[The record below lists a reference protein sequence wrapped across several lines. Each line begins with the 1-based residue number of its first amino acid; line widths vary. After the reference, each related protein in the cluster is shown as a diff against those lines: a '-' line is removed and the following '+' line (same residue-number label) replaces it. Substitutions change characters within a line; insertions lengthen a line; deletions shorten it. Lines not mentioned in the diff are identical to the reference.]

1 MKTKKPLDNIIIFIS
16 PTCVHCHN
24 LIKSLP
30 LDVFEKMK
38 IVNSTKVSKRVQ
50 EKIPHVPYIVDKN
63 GKPLKVKG
71 KITYEKLMKFSNSFG
86 ENIEKY
92 KKVPTPIPQGSIRM
106 KRPFGPLDNKSLK
119 NKFGRPA
126 SVGVNQKI
134 LKCRKFGRPASVGV
148 NQKILKCRK
157 FGRPASI
164 KESKALLRPCKRKF
178 GRPAS
183 IKESKALLR
192 PCKRKFGQNL
202 HQISKSMR
210 PCKRKFGRPSLG
222 KIMSKN
228 NVGYRKPIIKPG
240 DTISISTKGGK
251 IKVKKES

>member
-92 KKVPTPIPQGSIRM
+92 KKVPTPRPQGSIRM
-106 KRPFGPLDNKSLK
+106 KRPFGPSDNKSLK
-119 NKFGRPA
+119 NKFGTPA
-126 SVGVNQKI
+126 KVGE
-134 LKCRKFGRPASVGV
+134 

-183 IKESKALLR
+183 IKESKALLK
-192 PCKRKFGQNL
+192 PCKRKFGKNL
-202 HQISKSMR
+202 HQISQSMR
-210 PCKRKFGRPSLG
+210 PCKRKFGKPSLG

-228 NVGYRKPIIKPG
+228 DVGYRKPIIKPG

>member
-71 KITYEKLMKFSNSFG
+71 KITYEKLMRFSNSFG

-92 KKVPTPIPQGSIRM
+92 KKVPTPRPQGSIRM
-106 KRPFGPLDNKSLK
+106 KRPFGPSDNKSLK
-119 NKFGRPA
+119 NNFGRPA
-126 SVGVNQKI
+126 K
-134 LKCRKFGRPASVGV
+134 VGV

-164 KESKALLRPCKRKF
+164 KESGKLLRPVSYTHLTLPTN
-178 GRPAS
+178 GT
-183 IKESKALLR
+183 
-192 PCKRKFGQNL
+192 
-202 HQISKSMR
+202 
-210 PCKRKFGRPSLG
+210 
-222 KIMSKN
+222 
-228 NVGYRKPIIKPG
+228 V
-240 DTISISTKGGK
+240 
-251 IKVKKES
+251 

>member
-71 KITYEKLMKFSNSFG
+71 KITYEKLMRFSNSFG

-92 KKVPTPIPQGSIRM
+92 KKAPTPRPKGSIRM

-126 SVGVNQKI
+126 KV
-134 LKCRKFGRPASVGV
+134 RE

-164 KESKALLRPCKRKF
+164 KESKVLLRPCKRKF
-178 GRPAS
+178 GR
-183 IKESKALLR
+183 
-192 PCKRKFGQNL
+192 NL
-202 HQISKSMR
+202 HQISKSMK
-210 PCKRKFGRPSLG
+210 PCKRKFGKTSLG

>member
-63 GKPLKVKG
+63 GKSLKVKG
-71 KITYEKLMKFSNSFG
+71 KVTYEKLMKFSNSFG
-86 ENIEKY
+86 ENIQKY
-92 KKVPTPIPQGSIRM
+92 KKIPTPRPQGSIRM

-126 SVGVNQKI
+126 KVGE
-134 LKCRKFGRPASVGV
+134 

-178 GRPAS
+178 G
-183 IKESKALLR
+183 K
-192 PCKRKFGQNL
+192 NL
-202 HQISKSMR
+202 HEISKSMR
-210 PCKRKFGRPSLG
+210 PCKSKFGRPASIKESGQLLKPCKKFGKKKRKRKFGSPSLG
-222 KIMSKN
+222 SIMSKN
-228 NVGYRKPIIKPG
+228 NVGYRKPIIKSGNTIKPG
-240 DTISISTKGGK
+240 DTITVSSTG
-251 IKVKKES
+251 KVKKES

>member
-86 ENIEKY
+86 ENIQKY
-92 KKVPTPIPQGSIRM
+92 KKIPTPSPSGSIRM

-126 SVGVNQKI
+126 K
-134 LKCRKFGRPASVGV
+134 VGV

-164 KESKALLRPCKRKF
+164 KESKNLLRPCKRKF

-183 IKESKALLR
+183 IKESKNLLR
-192 PCKRKFGQNL
+192 PCKRKFGKNL
-202 HQISKSMR
+202 HEISKSMR

-222 KIMSKN
+222 SMMSKN

-240 DTISISTKGGK
+240 DTITVSSTG
-251 IKVKKES
+251 KVKKES

>member
-126 SVGVNQKI
+126 SVGV
-134 LKCRKFGRPASVGV
+134 GV

>member
-71 KITYEKLMKFSNSFG
+71 KITYEKLMKFSNNFG
-86 ENIEKY
+86 ENIQKY
-92 KKVPTPIPQGSIRM
+92 KRVPTSSPKVGIRM
-106 KRPFGPLDNKSLK
+106 KRPFGPSDNKSLK
-119 NKFGRPA
+119 NKFGRP
-126 SVGVNQKI
+126 SK
-134 LKCRKFGRPASVGV
+134 VGV

-178 GRPAS
+178 G
-183 IKESKALLR
+183 KKK
-192 PCKRKFGQNL
+192 KRNFG
-202 HQISKSMR
+202 S
-210 PCKRKFGRPSLG
+210 PSLG
-222 KIMSKN
+222 SIMSKN
-228 NVGYRKPIIKPG
+228 NVGYRKSIINPG
-240 DTISISTKGGK
+240 DTITVSSTG
-251 IKVKKES
+251 KVKKES

>member
-71 KITYEKLMKFSNSFG
+71 KITYEKLMNFSNSFG

-92 KKVPTPIPQGSIRM
+92 KKVPTPRPKGSIRM
-106 KRPFGPLDNKSLK
+106 KRPFGPSDNKSLK

-126 SVGVNQKI
+126 K
-134 LKCRKFGRPASVGV
+134 VGV

-178 GRPAS
+178 G
-183 IKESKALLR
+183 K
-192 PCKRKFGQNL
+192 NL
-202 HQISKSMR
+202 HEISKSMR

-228 NVGYRKPIIKPG
+228 NAGYRKPIIKPG

>member
-71 KITYEKLMKFSNSFG
+71 KITYEKLMRFSNSFG

-92 KKVPTPIPQGSIRM
+92 KKVPTPRPKGNIRM
-106 KRPFGPLDNKSLK
+106 KRPFGPSDNKSLK
-119 NKFGRPA
+119 N
-126 SVGVNQKI
+126 
-134 LKCRKFGRPASVGV
+134 
-148 NQKILKCRK
+148 
-157 FGRPASI
+157 
-164 KESKALLRPCKRKF
+164 KF

-228 NVGYRKPIIKPG
+228 NAGYRKPIIKPG

>member
-30 LDVFEKMK
+30 MDVFEKMK

-63 GKPLKVKG
+63 GKPLKIKG
-71 KITYEKLMKFSNSFG
+71 KITYEKLMRFSNSFG

-92 KKVPTPIPQGSIRM
+92 KKVPTPMPKGSIRM
-106 KRPFGPLDNKSLK
+106 KRPFGPSDNKSLK
-119 NKFGRPA
+119 NNFGRP
-126 SVGVNQKI
+126 SK
-134 LKCRKFGRPASVGV
+134 VGV

-164 KESKALLRPCKRKF
+164 KESKAM
-178 GRPAS
+178 
-183 IKESKALLR
+183 LR

-240 DTISISTKGGK
+240 DTISISTKGGR

>member
-71 KITYEKLMKFSNSFG
+71 KITYEKLMKFSNNFG
-86 ENIEKY
+86 ENIQKY
-92 KKVPTPIPQGSIRM
+92 KRVPTSSPKVGIRM
-106 KRPFGPLDNKSLK
+106 KRPFGPSDNKSLK
-119 NKFGRPA
+119 NKFGRP
-126 SVGVNQKI
+126 SK
-134 LKCRKFGRPASVGV
+134 VGV

-178 GRPAS
+178 G
-183 IKESKALLR
+183 KKK
-192 PCKRKFGQNL
+192 KRNFG
-202 HQISKSMR
+202 S
-210 PCKRKFGRPSLG
+210 PSLG
-222 KIMSKN
+222 SIMSKN

-240 DTISISTKGGK
+240 DTITVSSTG
-251 IKVKKES
+251 KVKKES

>member
-71 KITYEKLMKFSNSFG
+71 KITYEKLMRFSNSFG

-92 KKVPTPIPQGSIRM
+92 KKIPTPRPQGSIRM
-106 KRPFGPLDNKSLK
+106 RRPFGPSDNKSLK
-119 NKFGRPA
+119 NNFGRPA
-126 SVGVNQKI
+126 K
-134 LKCRKFGRPASVGV
+134 VGV

-164 KESKALLRPCKRKF
+164 KESKALLRPCRRKF

-183 IKESKALLR
+183 IKESKVLLR
-192 PCKRKFGQNL
+192 PCKRKFGKNL
-202 HQISKSMR
+202 YQISQSMR
-210 PCKRKFGRPSLG
+210 PCKRKFGKPSLG

>member
-1 MKTKKPLDNIIIFIS
+1 MKTKKPLENIIIFIS

-86 ENIEKY
+86 ENIQKY
-92 KKVPTPIPQGSIRM
+92 KKIPTPSPSGSIRM

-126 SVGVNQKI
+126 K
-134 LKCRKFGRPASVGV
+134 VGV

-164 KESKALLRPCKRKF
+164 KESKNLLRPCKRKF
-178 GRPAS
+178 G
-183 IKESKALLR
+183 K
-192 PCKRKFGQNL
+192 NL
-202 HQISKSMR
+202 HEISKSMR

-222 KIMSKN
+222 SMMSKN

-240 DTISISTKGGK
+240 DTITVSSTG
-251 IKVKKES
+251 KVKKES

>member
-71 KITYEKLMKFSNSFG
+71 KITYEKLMRFSNSFG

-92 KKVPTPIPQGSIRM
+92 KKVPTPRPKGNIRM
-106 KRPFGPLDNKSLK
+106 KRPFGPSDNKSLK

-126 SVGVNQKI
+126 S
-134 LKCRKFGRPASVGV
+134 
-148 NQKILKCRK
+148 
-157 FGRPASI
+157 I
-164 KESKALLRPCKRKF
+164 KESKVLLRPCKRKF

-228 NVGYRKPIIKPG
+228 NAGYRKPIIKPG

>member
-71 KITYEKLMKFSNSFG
+71 KITYEKLMRFSNSFG

-92 KKVPTPIPQGSIRM
+92 KKVPTPRPKGNIRM
-106 KRPFGPLDNKSLK
+106 KRPFGPSDNKSLK

-126 SVGVNQKI
+126 K
-134 LKCRKFGRPASVGV
+134 VGV

-164 KESKALLRPCKRKF
+164 KESKVLLRPCKRKF

-228 NVGYRKPIIKPG
+228 NAGYRKPIIKPG

>member
-71 KITYEKLMKFSNSFG
+71 KITYEKLMKFSNNFG
-86 ENIEKY
+86 ENIQKY
-92 KKVPTPIPQGSIRM
+92 KKIPTPRPNGSIRM
-106 KRPFGPLDNKSLK
+106 KRPFGPSDNKYLK
-119 NKFGRPA
+119 NNFGRPA
-126 SVGVNQKI
+126 KI
-134 LKCRKFGRPASVGV
+134 GV

-178 GRPAS
+178 G
-183 IKESKALLR
+183 K
-192 PCKRKFGQNL
+192 NL
-202 HQISKSMR
+202 HEISKSMR
-210 PCKRKFGRPSLG
+210 PCKKSFGKKKRRKRNFGKPSLG
-222 KIMSKN
+222 SMMSKN

-240 DTISISTKGGK
+240 GTIKPGDTITVSSTGK
-251 IKVKKES
+251 VTKKL

>member
-178 GRPAS
+178 G
-183 IKESKALLR
+183 
-192 PCKRKFGQNL
+192 QNL
-202 HQISKSMR
+202 HQISKTMR

>member
-71 KITYEKLMKFSNSFG
+71 KITYEKLMNFSNSFG

-92 KKVPTPIPQGSIRM
+92 KKVPTPRPQGSIRM

-126 SVGVNQKI
+126 KVSE
-134 LKCRKFGRPASVGV
+134 

-164 KESKALLRPCKRKF
+164 KESKKLLRPCKRKFGKNLHEISQSMRPCKRKF

-183 IKESKALLR
+183 IKESKKLLR
-192 PCKRKFGQNL
+192 PCKRKFG
-202 HQISKSMR
+202 K
-210 PCKRKFGRPSLG
+210 PTLG

-240 DTISISTKGGK
+240 DTISISNSDGK

>member
-1 MKTKKPLDNIIIFIS
+1 
-16 PTCVHCHN
+16 
-24 LIKSLP
+24 
-30 LDVFEKMK
+30 MK
-38 IVNSTKVSKRVQ
+38 IVNSMKVSKRVQ

-71 KITYEKLMKFSNSFG
+71 KITYEKLMKFSNNFG
-86 ENIEKY
+86 ENIQKY
-92 KKVPTPIPQGSIRM
+92 KRVPTSIPSRSIRM
-106 KRPFGPLDNKSLK
+106 KRPFGPSDNKSLK

-126 SVGVNQKI
+126 K
-134 LKCRKFGRPASVGV
+134 VGV

-164 KESKALLRPCKRKF
+164 KESKNLLRPCKRKF

-192 PCKRKFGQNL
+192 PCRRKFGQNL

>member
-71 KITYEKLMKFSNSFG
+71 KITYEKLMRFSNSFG

-92 KKVPTPIPQGSIRM
+92 KKVPTPRPKGSIRM
-106 KRPFGPLDNKSLK
+106 KRPFGPSDNKSLK

-126 SVGVNQKI
+126 KVGANQKI
-134 LKCRKFGRPASVGV
+134 LKC
-148 NQKILKCRK
+148 
-157 FGRPASI
+157 
-164 KESKALLRPCKRKF
+164 RKF

-228 NVGYRKPIIKPG
+228 NAGYRKPIIKPG

>member
-71 KITYEKLMKFSNSFG
+71 KITYEKLMRFSNSFG

-92 KKVPTPIPQGSIRM
+92 KKIPTPRPQGSIRM

-119 NKFGRPA
+119 NNFGRPA
-126 SVGVNQKI
+126 K
-134 LKCRKFGRPASVGV
+134 VGV

-178 GRPAS
+178 G
-183 IKESKALLR
+183 K
-192 PCKRKFGQNL
+192 NL
-202 HQISKSMR
+202 HEISKSMR
-210 PCKRKFGRPSLG
+210 PCKKSFGKKKRRKRNFGKPSLG
-222 KIMSKN
+222 SMMSKN

-240 DTISISTKGGK
+240 DTITVSSTGK
-251 IKVKKES
+251 VTKKL

>member
-86 ENIEKY
+86 ENIQKY
-92 KKVPTPIPQGSIRM
+92 KKVPTSSPKGGIRM
-106 KRPFGPLDNKSLK
+106 KRPFGPLN
-119 NKFGRPA
+119 NKFGRP
-126 SVGVNQKI
+126 SK
-134 LKCRKFGRPASVGV
+134 VGV

-178 GRPAS
+178 G
-183 IKESKALLR
+183 KKK
-192 PCKRKFGQNL
+192 KRNFG
-202 HQISKSMR
+202 S
-210 PCKRKFGRPSLG
+210 PSLG
-222 KIMSKN
+222 SIMSKN
-228 NVGYRKPIIKPG
+228 NVGYRKSIINPG
-240 DTISISTKGGK
+240 DTITVSSTG
-251 IKVKKES
+251 KVKKES